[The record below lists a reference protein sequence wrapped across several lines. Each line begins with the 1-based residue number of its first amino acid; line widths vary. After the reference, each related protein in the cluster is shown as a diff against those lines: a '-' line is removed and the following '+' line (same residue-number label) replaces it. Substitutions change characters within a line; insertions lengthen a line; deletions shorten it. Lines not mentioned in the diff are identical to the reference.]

1 MIESLNVPNEQ
12 QRLVVVGYF
21 DMRTTF
27 GKLYIGLEVIKYW
40 DRQTNSQTESNNV
53 ASFCGHGRWLLAYC
67 DVNEVRHSDRQVDK
81 NGESKKDIHG
91 EGEKEI
97 KIRN

>member
-27 GKLYIGLEVIKYW
+27 GKLYVGLEVIKYW
-40 DRQTNSQTESNNV
+40 DR
-53 ASFCGHGRWLLAYC
+53 
-67 DVNEVRHSDRQVDK
+67 
-81 NGESKKDIHG
+81 
-91 EGEKEI
+91 
-97 KIRN
+97 